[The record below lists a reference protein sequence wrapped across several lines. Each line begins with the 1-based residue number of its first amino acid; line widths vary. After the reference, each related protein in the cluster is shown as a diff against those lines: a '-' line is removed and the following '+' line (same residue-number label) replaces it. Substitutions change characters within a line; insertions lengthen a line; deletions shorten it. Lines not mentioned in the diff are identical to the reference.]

1 MHRPVRF
8 VWILTDLLPF
18 LLNVQNIIFLPN
30 EGEKEF
36 CRIRVDFDNKDS
48 FVWNV
53 TSLFFFFCLPGI
65 WASAVISPGCKNSAD
80 LWTAWGFGVWTTWD
94 NWLVRLSNCLCIFC
108 SFSSVLSPFLWWS
121 LDLDRECF
129 LFLLFLIVKPFLLF
143 LSFNEMCEVK
153 HNKTIWRVEGAG
165 VYPQARERQCR
176 VRYTLNVVKLGML
189 SITTSFHH
197 LRTRRFI

>member
-1 MHRPVRF
+1 MYRPVRF

-18 LLNVQNIIFLPN
+18 VWNVQNYNFFSSEWRGKVI
-30 EGEKEF
+30 

-53 TSLFFFFCLPGI
+53 TSFFFCLPGI
-65 WASAVISPGCKNSAD
+65 WTSDVISPGCKTSAD
-80 LWTAWGFGVWTTWD
+80 FGTAWGFSVWTTWD

-108 SFSSVLSPFLWWS
+108 SFSSVLSPFLWRS

-129 LFLLFLIVKPFLLF
+129 LFLLFLIVKPFCCFYLLTRVI
-143 LSFNEMCEVK
+143 LEMCEVK
-153 HNKTIWRVEGAG
+153 HNKIIWRVEGAG

-176 VRYTLNVVKLGML
+176 VLL
-189 SITTSFHH
+189 
-197 LRTRRFI
+197 